1 MISFTAFPENSM
13 KQNQL
18 LKWCTFICIIFI
30 SAAQP
35 AFGQKSDPNG
45 EGVASKPTIDE
56 RIKKYLNDHG
66 IVRFGI
72 NTDLVFTS
80 EYDTGFGFGMKLP
93 KKLLAPTIEITTSA
107 NFWGASN
114 DTLDVSYFGLEE
126 SLTIHKYP
134 VDKIEVFSGIS
145 LGYYGKLTSQEIT
158 QGGSAYTKDIQQ
170 NSFSG
175 YVTIGL
181 VHKKNQDQSFF
192 LQLKHW
198 ILEESK
204 EIHLLF
210 GIYFH

>member
-1 MISFTAFPENSM
+1 M
-13 KQNQL
+13 KQNPL
-18 LKWCTFICIIFI
+18 FIRCIFICIIFI
-30 SAAQP
+30 IAAIP
-35 AFGQKSDPNG
+35 AFGQENGHDG
-45 EGVASKPTIDE
+45 EGVATKPTIDE
-56 RIKKYLNDHG
+56 RIKKYFNDHG
-66 IVRFGI
+66 MVRFGI
-72 NTDLVFTS
+72 NTDIVFTS

-93 KKLLAPTIEITTSA
+93 KKVFVPTIELTTSA

-134 VDKIEVFSGIS
+134 ADKIEVFSGIS

-158 QGGSAYTKDIQQ
+158 RGGSAYTKDIQQ

-175 YVTIGL
+175 YVTIGV
-181 VHKKNQDQSFF
+181 VHKQNQDQSFF